1 VSDAKRNEATIE
13 GFWDLLYAK
22 DWDALATLFAPEAEY
37 TDVPTPDDDVA
48 HGPEQI
54 IARLRLG
61 LDPVEEMIHHPR
73 HVLSNDSLVMTE
85 HAEEWRFHTGEVA
98 LVKFVS
104 VHEFDAEGRIVR
116 WWDYPDLNTLLEQAP
131 AWWIDHIMGLRRSG
145 EPCELLRSAPRR
157 HPPPLRPRPF
167 RTARSMRPGSRGRRC
182 G

>member
-1 VSDAKRNEATIE
+1 MNDAERNRQVIE
-13 GFWDLLYAK
+13 EFWGLLYAK
-22 DWDALATLFAPEAEY
+22 DWDGLAALFAPEAEY

-61 LDPVEEMIHHPR
+61 LDPVEAMIHHPR
-73 HVLSNDSLVMTE
+73 NVLAGDGLVMTE

-104 VHEFDAEGRIVR
+104 VHEFDADGLIAR

-131 AWWIDHIMGLRRSG
+131 KWWIDHIMEGY
-145 EPCELLRSAPRR
+145 
-157 HPPPLRPRPF
+157 
-167 RTARSMRPGSRGRRC
+167 ARD
-182 G
+182 

>member
-1 VSDAKRNEATIE
+1 VSDAERNETTIE

-22 DWDALATLFAPEAEY
+22 DWDALAALFAPEAEY

-73 HVLSNDSLVMTE
+73 HVLSNDTLVMTE

-131 AWWIDHIMGLRRSG
+131 KWWIDHIMEGY
-145 EPCELLRSAPRR
+145 
-157 HPPPLRPRPF
+157 
-167 RTARSMRPGSRGRRC
+167 ARD
-182 G
+182 